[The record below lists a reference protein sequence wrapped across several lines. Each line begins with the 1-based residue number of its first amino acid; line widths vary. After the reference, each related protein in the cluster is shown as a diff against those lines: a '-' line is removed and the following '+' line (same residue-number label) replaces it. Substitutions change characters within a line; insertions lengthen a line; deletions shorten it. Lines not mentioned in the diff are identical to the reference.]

1 MSRLILEGDD
11 KQIALLLKLVENMTD
26 VDIVEHIPEASGLND
41 DDKKSPLYWLDQIRN
56 RGGVSYAIQNPSE
69 WQRDIRS
76 ERNKEEWKALSQEN
90 SIEWSDIEALQ
101 KLFKEND

>member
-11 KQIALLLKLVENMTD
+11 KQIALLLKLAENMTD
-26 VDIVEHIPEASGLND
+26 VDIVEHIPEASALID

-56 RGGVSYAIQNPSE
+56 RGGVSYAIPNPSE

-76 ERNKEEWKALSQEN
+76 EDKMLNGR
-90 SIEWSDIEALQ
+90 D
-101 KLFKEND
+101 